1 MPPGLRSGLEQETTL
16 YNIFIVT
23 WTITL
28 YFCNYTHLIYEE
40 SWGRIFLK
48 LENASGQAGQVWNR
62 RPNCTTPSLILQ
74 PLH

>member
-40 SWGRIFLK
+40 SWGRIF
-48 LENASGQAGQVWNR
+48 
-62 RPNCTTPSLILQ
+62 
-74 PLH
+74 